1 MEVEEEAVDTA
12 AMTPLG
18 DADYVLALEWDGTYL
33 GWLPDRLLKTIFGPL
48 QLLLTLKQ
56 VGFKFI
62 REGGAPWYRVHAAS
76 PSNWGAPWDQY
87 FYPIAS
93 EWGPNDWHNEEYIK
107 PTPTLAHVAKLRDS
121 TRPKRKLRYKRAR
134 REAVNQVLWLSDAL
148 LHAHGMHAPLR
159 LFTKRRSLQLDV
171 ESVPRDGG
179 PHVYLN
185 SWHDRSKW
193 PKNSTRAWERAGC
206 TFEKPQHR
214 FLGDYEYIQTKLV
227 DYVGSQRALYDAK
240 RRAFTTDLR
249 DSADGYDLWRRARYE
264 WGRAYRESNHGLA
277 ARGEPTREPMH
288 VRDKRN
294 NDAVRALL
302 GLDERLA

>member
-93 EWGPNDWHNEEYIK
+93 EWGANDWHNEEYIK
-107 PTPTLAHVAKLRDS
+107 PTPTLAHTHSLRDS

-179 PHVYLN
+179 PRVYRN